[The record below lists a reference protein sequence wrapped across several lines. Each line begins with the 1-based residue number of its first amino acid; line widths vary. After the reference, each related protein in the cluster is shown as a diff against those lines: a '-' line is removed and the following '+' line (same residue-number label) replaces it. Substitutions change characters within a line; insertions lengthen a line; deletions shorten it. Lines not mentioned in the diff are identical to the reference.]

1 VLQGHDFT
9 AVNGVLRRIRPTF
22 ECCKSLIESES
33 AFRRALLNGRGKAD
47 LPNQEETMAR
57 QAIWKTIAQSTPKQ
71 LIAGYAELIQQRIDE
86 GFSGFLLTF
95 MFKQLAGSPRA
106 LLLQT
111 NDDVQRV
118 YSTFVTRVVRNP
130 RSEFLKDRLPL
141 LITCQI
147 DPFTRKRSKNCQ
159 I

>member
-1 VLQGHDFT
+1 
-9 AVNGVLRRIRPTF
+9 
-22 ECCKSLIESES
+22 
-33 AFRRALLNGRGKAD
+33 
-47 LPNQEETMAR
+47 
-57 QAIWKTIAQSTPKQ
+57 
-71 LIAGYAELIQQRIDE
+71 
-86 GFSGFLLTF
+86 